1 MDATRRQDDEAAA
14 RAANSRVVRDFGLLI
29 KSATRLE
36 QRIDTDLRRECGIS
50 HTMLEVL
57 IRLCRKPGEE
67 VSQRQLADDLTL
79 TSSGTTRL
87 IDRMEE
93 AGLVRRTPSAG
104 DRRVALVEP
113 TTEGRATFL
122 RGAAVHARVVEQFFV
137 KPLTADDY
145 ARLTSALGEI
155 DKTLREDAGRAANRG
170 TLGKHVS
177 AGS

>member
-1 MDATRRQDDEAAA
+1 MNATPPHHDDEAA
-14 RAANSRVVRDFGLLI
+14 RAANSPLVRDFGLLI

-36 QRIDTDLRRECGIS
+36 QRIDTALRRECGIG

-57 IRLCRKPGEE
+57 IRLCRRPGEE

-93 AGLVRRTPSAG
+93 AGLVRRVASPG

-113 TTEGRATFL
+113 TAEGRTAFL
-122 RGAAVHARVVEQFFV
+122 RAAGVHARVVEEFFV
-137 KPLTADDY
+137 RPLAADDY
-145 ARLTSALGEI
+145 TRLTGALAEI
-155 DKTLREDAGRAANRG
+155 DRALREEAG
-170 TLGKHVS
+170 
-177 AGS
+177 

>member
-1 MDATRRQDDEAAA
+1 MNDMPEPGAAA
-14 RAANSRVVRDFGLLI
+14 AAHAANSELVRDFGLLI

-36 QRIDTDLRRECGIS
+36 QRIDAALRRECGIS

-57 IRLCRKPGEE
+57 IRLCRRPGEK

-93 AGLVRRTPSAG
+93 AGLVRRVPSPE

-113 TTEGRATFL
+113 TTEGSATFV
-122 RGAAVHARVVEQFFV
+122 RAAAVHARVVEKFFV
-137 KPLTADDY
+137 RPLAADDY
-145 ARLTSALGEI
+145 ARLTGALSDI
-155 DKTLREDAGRAANRG
+155 DKALREAAD
-170 TLGKHVS
+170 
-177 AGS
+177 

>member
-1 MDATRRQDDEAAA
+1 MNPTPHPSDEVAA
-14 RAANSRVVRDFGLLI
+14 RAANSRLVRDFGLLI

-36 QRIDTDLRRECGIS
+36 QRIDSALRQECGIS

-57 IRLCRKPGEE
+57 IRLCRRPGEE

-87 IDRMEE
+87 IDRMED
-93 AGLVRRTPSAG
+93 AGLVRRVPSAE

-113 TTEGRATFL
+113 TSDGRTAFL
-122 RGAAVHARVVEQFFV
+122 RAAAVHAQVVEKYFV

-145 ARLTSALGEI
+145 TQLTGALGEI
-155 DKTLREDAGRAANRG
+155 DKALRDDTR
-170 TLGKHVS
+170 
-177 AGS
+177 